1 MRELLLVQATTKD
14 SLPGPLAHLLLQA
27 SCLSWTVSSI
37 FVYEWVGGVET
48 GEEKG
53 R

>member
-14 SLPGPLAHLLLQA
+14 SLPGHLLLQA